1 MLSKYFKVI
10 IFFYILLL
18 TACGGGGGNKGTVS
32 DSTIENE
39 YESNPPEVMLIFPHL
54 SMMTDNTESLV
65 RGSSKDESFIDSISV
80 NGIKAESKDGFKSW
94 TAKIPLLVGENSLLI
109 EATDEHGNN
118 TVITSPY
125 NIRRSALYTFLGG
138 GDINYN
144 TNEFVAS
151 DHTQRNII
159 KADLLSGNSEIIS
172 DNSSIVDGIYFPA
185 IYGVAVDEKRNKV
198 YVLNATDNTVISVN
212 NTDGLKTVLFETSG
226 HELSQII
233 FDDKNDVL
241 YLLLRSNDVLKYEIL
256 TSRLTLLVF
265 NKNTE
270 ELADLINVNSIAYHE
285 SRNVL
290 FLMDGEGKSIY
301 EADLINLE
309 YKLIS
314 SPTFPD
320 SQFDFDNYPDITTSK
335 NGNEIYLIDNHYDR
349 ILSIDID
356 TGSKTMIL
364 DTSDTTLGDMG
375 GVIFNESSK
384 HLVVIDSSS
393 ALIWDVNPESGA
405 MKKLSSTNFPNDDDQ
420 FGGSYAMVL
429 DEKRRELI
437 VTSSYPAA
445 IVAVDVDSGQRK
457 YVVHAGD
464 KSTCEDLWQPID
476 ITLDIKRDKIV
487 TFFYGDNNLV
497 EVNRETGACVN
508 LTEMNIGDED
518 LKSVEYDSE
527 NDNLIVISDS
537 KIFILS
543 AESYEILNTHQ
554 GGQSEF
560 SNVEDI
566 EMDYENHRA
575 LISSTKKSSI
585 SSINLNTGKSELLGS
600 YEYSIISIGGLAI
613 DQQNKRLFTTDRSGD
628 PVHEL
633 NLKNLENTVISNIN
647 SGISM
652 HMPQNIEYD
661 SKLGFIY
668 IGDYRLNHISVVDIV
683 TGERLILSH

>member
-1 MLSKYFKVI
+1 MLSKYFKVF
-10 IFFYILLL
+10 IFFYIVLL
-18 TACGGGGGNKGTVS
+18 TACGGGGGSKDTVS

-39 YESNPPEVMLIFPHL
+39 YESNPPEVILIFPHL
-54 SMMTDNTESLV
+54 SMMTDKVESLV
-65 RGSSKDESFIDSISV
+65 RGSSQDESFVNSITV
-80 NGIKAESKDGFKSW
+80 NGIKAESSDGFKNW
-94 TAKIPLLVGENSLLI
+94 TAKIPLLVGDNSLLI
-109 EATDEHGNN
+109 EATDEHGNRA
-118 TVITSPY
+118 VVTSAY
-125 NIRRSALYTFLGG
+125 SIRRSALYTSLSG

-144 TNEFVAS
+144 TNEFVAA
-151 DHTQRNII
+151 DHTQCNII
-159 KADLLSGNSEIIS
+159 KADLLSGHSEIIA
-172 DNSSIVDGIYFPA
+172 DNSTIVGGVYFPA
-185 IYGVAVDEKRNKV
+185 INGVAVDEKRNKT
-198 YVLNATDNTVISVN
+198 YVLNATDNSVISVN
-212 NTDGLKTVLFETSG
+212 NFDGMKSILFETNG
-226 HELSQII
+226 HELDRIV

-241 YLLLRSNDVLKYEIL
+241 YLLLRTNDVLKYEIF
-256 TSRLTLLVF
+256 TSAITLLAF
-265 NKNTE
+265 NKSTDR
-270 ELADLINVNSIAYHE
+270 LPDLINVNSITYHE
-285 SRNVL
+285 GRNTL

-314 SPTFPD
+314 STTFPN
-320 SQFDFDNYPDITTSK
+320 SQFDFEYYPDITTSK
-335 NGNEIYLIDNHYDR
+335 NGDKIYLIDNHYDR

-356 TGSKTMIL
+356 TGSKTMIV

-393 ALIWDVNPESGA
+393 DLIWGVNPESGA
-405 MKKLSSTNFPNDDDQ
+405 MKKLSSTNFPNDDAQ

-464 KSTCEDLWQPID
+464 KPTCEDLWQPID
-476 ITLDIKRDKIV
+476 ITLDIKRDKII

-497 EVNRETGACVN
+497 EVDRETGTCVN
-508 LTEMNIGDED
+508 LTEMNVGGED

-527 NDNLIVISDS
+527 NDNFIVISDS

-543 AESYEILNTHQ
+543 AENYEVLNTYQ
-554 GGQSEF
+554 GNQSEF

-566 EMDYENHRA
+566 EMDYEKHRA
-575 LISSTKKSSI
+575 LISSTNKSSI
-585 SSINLNTGKSELLGS
+585 SSINLNTGKPELLGS

-613 DQQNKRLFTTDRSGD
+613 DQQNKRLFTAARSGD

-633 NLKNLENTVISNIN
+633 NLDNLENTVISNIN
-647 SGISM
+647 SGISL

-668 IGDYRLNHISVVDIV
+668 IGDYRLNHISVVDTV